1 MTPYKEEF
9 ELLRHSTDVRF
20 GRLLVCKHT
29 GGRVVTSG
37 GRVDTSGHTFIVS
50 NHVVFYDV
58 VFRSSLGPFLAC
70 QKSTLLRRKLSLN
83 CLFAGRNSNNFDL
96 CRPPGN

>member
-29 GGRVVTSG
+29 AESRCYVGS
-37 GRVDTSGHTFIVS
+37 RVDTSGHTFIVL
-50 NHVVFYDV
+50 NHEVFTDV

-70 QKSTLLRRKLSLN
+70 QKVYFVRNAFVFLSQVVQIVGI
-83 CLFAGRNSNNFDL
+83 F
-96 CRPPGN
+96 